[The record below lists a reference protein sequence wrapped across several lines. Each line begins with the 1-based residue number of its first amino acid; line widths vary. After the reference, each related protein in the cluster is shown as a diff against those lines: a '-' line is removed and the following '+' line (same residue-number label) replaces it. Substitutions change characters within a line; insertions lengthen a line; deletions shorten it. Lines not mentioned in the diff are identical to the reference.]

1 MDFAVKITS
10 GARKHGISRKRIE
23 QALINQSFS
32 ATLSI
37 AGSDPKVV
45 YLGNDDKGMEI
56 EIIAVVLPG
65 LLLVIH
71 AMPTHYRRR
80 NR

>member
-10 GARKHGISRKRIE
+10 GARKQGISRKRIE

>member
-10 GARKHGISRKRIE
+10 GARKHEISRKRIE